1 MSLRRTFRLV
11 PLFAP
16 LLLFA
21 LVLTS
26 PYYSARLSLLLHG
39 RPLARVVPKQR
50 LDVFKFVSMDNF
62 ACRAIV
68 FSNERAVG
76 WICLPSTGGFASF
89 VPFSDKPNF
98 EDVAF
103 EPWFHFPLTIS
114 WVLRWWLLPAQGVIL
129 LLWFRH
135 REKTVEY
142 SNQ

>member
-1 MSLRRTFRLV
+1 MSLRRTFQFAAL
-11 PLFAP
+11 LAP

-26 PYYSARLSLLLHG
+26 PYYSARLSMTLHG
-39 RPLARVVPKQR
+39 RPFARVVPKER

-68 FSNERAVG
+68 FSNDRAVG

-98 EDVAF
+98 EDGVALD
-103 EPWFHFPLTIS
+103 PWFDFP
-114 WVLRWWLLPAQGVIL
+114 
-129 LLWFRH
+129 
-135 REKTVEY
+135 
-142 SNQ
+142 